1 MSKVIGLDLGS
12 RTLGIA
18 MSDVSRWYAYGVENF
33 RFEEGNYKKAVEHV
47 VELAKKEVVTENNKH
62 LISSAMIME
71 TLDCLQGVLVKKN

>member
-33 RFEEGNYKKAVEHV
+33 RFEEGNYKKAVEHDFFMPHPAAP
-47 VELAKKEVVTENNKH
+47 EGGFGFP
-62 LISSAMIME
+62 LI
-71 TLDCLQGVLVKKN
+71 